1 MTVETIRLEANGENL
16 QSVKAIYEYLYKTF
30 VDNRATDE
38 RRQEIKERF
47 ECRQCLWDEATGKF
61 WKPIHAFQDDV
72 PFFGSRRVTIP
83 FSHRIGEVYELLGQ
97 KRSPTVEDYLDFLQ
111 ELAEE
116 YNNIPLTEEDK
127 NYALQVLQRIE
138 SQLSLEGRSA
148 KNIPVLTADS
158 QLRPANE
165 VLIPDAPWRK
175 DYIDRNRILH
185 NQVSPKLAKSAGS
198 LSLLR
203 DVMERPIEV
212 NLAIDTKGNDSC
224 QEWQRTLNSLEFISG
239 VKRLIFHEHD
249 FEPIVDLI
257 WLTKTKVLP
266 ANQINV
272 DLFLNDETRIASTI
286 PGTYYFDEFQRI
298 FHIVCSGSRYIMLC
312 YLAESFNNQLGKYSV
327 KNLLPLA
334 SMIDAEPR
342 NIKGLLNELRIRS
355 LPGDNTPT
363 EETQPNPDKR
373 EDSINTTPIAPT
385 ATRKG
390 DNSIYWGS
398 YE

>member
-1 MTVETIRLEANGENL
+1 MTVERTLSEANGENL
-16 QSVKAIYEYLYKTF
+16 QSVKAIYEYLYNIF

-38 RRQEIKERF
+38 QRREIKERF
-47 ECRQCLWDEATGKF
+47 EYRQCLWDEATGKF

-83 FSHRIGEVYELLGQ
+83 FSHRIGEVYQLLGQ

-127 NYALQVLQRIE
+127 NYALQVLQRLE

-203 DVMERPIEV
+203 DVIERPIEV

-363 EETQPNPDKR
+363 EETKPNPDNRK
-373 EDSINTTPIAPT
+373 DSINTTPIAPT